1 MGIRSLSSASISTG
15 TKRSKFWDQSTT
27 LIPPTGYFSIAS
39 AIITTGGASSI
50 TFSGINPNFTH
61 LELRWVA
68 ANNRTTESMDDIAM
82 QFNGDTTSG
91 NYISQRYYSKASTV
105 STDSVNG
112 YGCIFGWCAAG
123 GRINSNTFGMG
134 IATIPNYTSSNK
146 KVVTAFSGMDNASI
160 TTGQAGGNQSFA
172 GYWSGTS
179 PINEIKIYGIN
190 GNFEQDSKFYL
201 YGIK

>member
-1 MGIRSLSSASISTG
+1 MPLITTQSAKSFGWSSLVAGPSG
-15 TKRSKFWDQSTT
+15 
-27 LIPPTGYFSIAS
+27 PGYFSIAS
-39 AIITTGGASSI
+39 AIVTSGGTSSVTFSSI
-50 TFSGINPNFTH
+50 SPAWTH

-82 QFNGDTTSG
+82 QFNGDTTNG
-91 NYISQRYYSKASTV
+91 NYISQRYYTKAASV

-160 TTGQAGGNQSFA
+160 TSGQAGGNQSFA

-179 PINEIKIYGIN
+179 AINEIKIYGIN